1 MSLPTNL
8 PTTLPIALLE
18 TILTRIA
25 PLFLI
30 GAPNNP
36 DAARDAAAHMLA
48 AYHPE
53 TTQELRLA
61 ANIVAFSFQ
70 SLEALS
76 QAATPDMSLTRV
88 LRLRGSAVTLT
99 RESAKAERRLAE
111 LQTARGNATTQPAET
126 HPAEAQPAEAQPA
139 EAQPAE
145 PKRTETLAEP
155 KPDTR
160 EPTPEPQ
167 IEKAIALIQDTA
179 EIAATAEATN
189 QSWDQAHENRQREA
203 RIAASLQ
210 RAEARVAALANTPT
224 PSIPHS
230 PA

>member
-1 MSLPTNL
+1 MSQPMSHPMPLPTNL
-8 PTTLPIALLE
+8 PTSLPTALLE

-30 GAPNNP
+30 GAAGNLE
-36 DAARDAAAHMLA
+36 AARDAAAHMLA

-53 TTQELRLA
+53 TSDELRCA

-76 QAATPDMSLTRV
+76 QAANSDMSLTRI

-111 LQTARGNATTQPAET
+111 LQTARRSAATQAPATQRTATQPPETQPAE
-126 HPAEAQPAEAQPA
+126 PQP
-139 EAQPAE
+139 
-145 PKRTETLAEP
+145 ETP
-155 KPDTR
+155 
-160 EPTPEPQ
+160 EPTPEPR

-189 QSWDQAHENRQREA
+189 QTWDQAHESRQRDA

-210 RAEARVAALANTPT
+210 RAEARVAALANAPT
-224 PSIPHS
+224 QAAPTQAAPHS

>member
-1 MSLPTNL
+1 MSL
-8 PTTLPIALLE
+8 PTTLPAAVVE

-30 GAPNNP
+30 GAANNP
-36 DAARDAAAHMLA
+36 EAARQAAAHMLA

-53 TTQELRLA
+53 TTEELRLA
-61 ANIVAFSFQ
+61 AHIVAFSFQ

-99 RESAKAERRLAE
+99 RESAKAQRHLDQLQHARRNAPTIE
-111 LQTARGNATTQPAET
+111 PTATQPAELK
-126 HPAEAQPAEAQPA
+126 P
-139 EAQPAE
+139 
-145 PKRTETLAEP
+145 ETP
-155 KPDTR
+155 G
-160 EPTPEPQ
+160 PTPEPR

-179 EIAATAEATN
+179 EIAAAAEASN
-189 QSWDQAHENRQREA
+189 QTWDQAHENRQREA
-203 RIAASLQ
+203 RIVASLQ
-210 RAEARVAALANTPT
+210 RAEARVAALANAPT
-224 PSIPHS
+224 QAVATQAVPHN

>member
-8 PTTLPIALLE
+8 PTALLE
-18 TILTRIA
+18 TILTRVA

-30 GAPNNP
+30 GAAGNP
-36 DAARDAAAHMLA
+36 EAAREAAAHMLA

-53 TTQELRLA
+53 TTEELRLA
-61 ANIVAFSFQ
+61 AHIVAFSFQ

-99 RESAKAERRLAE
+99 RESAKAQRHLDQLQHARRNAPTIE
-111 LQTARGNATTQPAET
+111 PTATQPAELK
-126 HPAEAQPAEAQPA
+126 P
-139 EAQPAE
+139 
-145 PKRTETLAEP
+145 ETP
-155 KPDTR
+155 
-160 EPTPEPQ
+160 EPTPEPR

-179 EIAATAEATN
+179 EIAAAAEASN
-189 QSWDQAHENRQREA
+189 QTWDQAHENRQREA
-203 RIAASLQ
+203 RIVASLQ
-210 RAEARVAALANTPT
+210 RAEARVAALANAPT
-224 PSIPHS
+224 QAVATQAVPHN

>member
-1 MSLPTNL
+1 MSLPATLPATL
-8 PTTLPIALLE
+8 PTALLE
-18 TILTRIA
+18 TILTRLA

-36 DAARDAAAHMLA
+36 DAARQAAAHMLA

-53 TTQELRLA
+53 TSEELRLA

-76 QAATPDMSLTRV
+76 QAATPDMSLTRI

-111 LQTARGNATTQPAET
+111 LQTARRNAPTQPTAT
-126 HPAEAQPAEAQPA
+126 QS
-139 EAQPAE
+139 
-145 PKRTETLAEP
+145 
-155 KPDTR
+155 
-160 EPTPEPQ
+160 PEPQ
-167 IEKAIALIQDTA
+167 PPEPKIEKAIALIQDTA
-179 EIAATAEATN
+179 QISAAAEASN
-189 QSWDQAHENRQREA
+189 QTWDQAHENRQREA

-210 RAEARVAALANTPT
+210 RAEARVAALANAPT
-224 PSIPHS
+224 QSV
-230 PA
+230 PAQAVPPQHGEPTGHHPA